1 MINKISLPV
10 IAKTSLGVLNKTA
23 LNMFTRTSLGVSIS
37 NEKIELALLRQ
48 TREGV
53 ELLKAAT
60 EPIPA
65 GAVSDGNVKDPA
77 VLARAIKAIRN
88 HHKIGPR
95 RTVVS
100 LFAHPVLTQIIDLP
114 PNLPSNIAK
123 YVDKEVRHCAV
134 LPRKNIS
141 LDYCG
146 ISSLSESFNK
156 RLFITAAES
165 ENVLSLVG
173 ALSEAGLNV
182 EAVEP
187 PELAGARTL
196 YDGKILKN
204 LDSNVLIALVDGAN
218 VSLVVFR
225 NQTLDFLRKR
235 NIAGDICQSKEALDR
250 LAEEV
255 SAVVQYYDVE
265 IDDGS
270 KNWKLVTVLDRA
282 GDHARE
288 VGDSLQSR
296 LSNLQVEVVSPVTAC
311 ENTQVINS
319 CGAETVSLVAVGLA
333 MRLLNLPQPK
343 LKVNLVPPE
352 SAEVK
357 AVKKYALVT
366 ANIVAAVLTVM
377 ILAVG
382 VLSASLNKTNET
394 ITQLK
399 AGQASTGTMELL
411 VEQEGIDNEA
421 ERLRAELEAVN
432 KLLHSGNTGGW
443 DLILDDIRYRTPQSL
458 WISSLFSEDNSR
470 LLIKGR
476 STSYEAVRL
485 FVEMLGESKYMAS
498 VALVEAEKDEGV
510 GGLVSY
516 SIDCS
521 LTIFEDT

>member
-1 MINKISLPV
+1 MISKISLPV
-10 IAKTSLGVLNKTA
+10 IAKTSLGVN
-23 LNMFTRTSLGVSIS
+23 IS
-37 NEKIELALLRQ
+37 NEKIDMALLRQ
-48 TREGV
+48 TRQGV

-65 GAVSDGNVKDPA
+65 GAINNGNVKDPT
-77 VLARAIKAIRN
+77 VLAKAIKAIKGRY
-88 HHKIGPR
+88 KIGPR

-114 PNLPSNIAK
+114 PNLPSNIGK
-123 YVDKEVRHCAV
+123 YVHKEVRHCAV

-146 ISSLSESFNK
+146 ISSLPESFGK
-156 RLFITAAES
+156 RLFIAAAES
-165 ENVLSLVG
+165 ENMLSLVG
-173 ALSEAGLNV
+173 ALNEAGLNV

-187 PELAGARTL
+187 PEFAAARAL

-204 LDSNVLIALVDGAN
+204 LDSNVLIALVEDAN

-235 NIAGDICQSKEALDR
+235 NIAADICQSKEALGR

-288 VGDSLQSR
+288 VGDSLQSI

-319 CGAETVSLVAVGLA
+319 CGAETVSLVAVGLS

-382 VLSASLNKTNET
+382 VLSASLNKTNDT
-394 ITQLK
+394 ITRLK
-399 AGQASTGTMELL
+399 AGQASTGTRALL
-411 VEQEGIDNEA
+411 VEQERIDNEA
-421 ERLRAELEAVN
+421 ERLRAELETVN

-443 DLILDDIRYRTPQSL
+443 DLILDDIRYRTPKSL
-458 WISSLFSEDNSR
+458 WITTLFSEDNSR